1 MTVFFQYLVNGIVIG
16 GTYSLI
22 GMGMTLIF
30 GIMRIVNFAHG
41 EFYMLGAYFLYTL
54 WAILGLNPVLSMLFT
69 FVLILF
75 LGIGFEQLFLRPL
88 RKESST
94 SSMLMTIG
102 FSIVLQNAALLIW
115 GGATQTVPTLVD
127 LKTFSIGDV
136 VFSTDRILVFLIS
149 LTIIIFTSLFIGRTK
164 TGRSM
169 RATFQDM
176 EAAEVVGVN
185 IERVYSITFGF
196 GAALA
201 AAGGFLLAPLFVIS
215 PTMGALATSKAF
227 AVVTAGGLGN
237 VRGAILGG
245 LLLGVVESLG
255 AGYIASGY
263 KDAFGYLI
271 IILVILF
278 KPEGL
283 MSRKRKKGVHA

>member
-136 VFSTDRILVFLIS
+136 VFSTFLGS
-149 LTIIIFTSLFIGRTK
+149 
-164 TGRSM
+164 
-169 RATFQDM
+169 A
-176 EAAEVVGVN
+176 
-185 IERVYSITFGF
+185 
-196 GAALA
+196 
-201 AAGGFLLAPLFVIS
+201 
-215 PTMGALATSKAF
+215 
-227 AVVTAGGLGN
+227 GLG
-237 VRGAILGG
+237 R
-245 LLLGVVESLG
+245 
-255 AGYIASGY
+255 
-263 KDAFGYLI
+263 
-271 IILVILF
+271 
-278 KPEGL
+278 
-283 MSRKRKKGVHA
+283 